1 MIVNIEIHE
10 NHVHM
15 LLNEYVISLKRII
28 FWNGMSAT
36 YLEGRAGE
44 DECKP

>member
-1 MIVNIEIHE
+1 
-10 NHVHM
+10 M